1 MRRILHQTSLDL
13 LEKFYICGFNF
24 IKKISKPKS
33 TPFKVI
39 SVGNISTGGTG
50 KSVLV
55 KYLADRLPNVAIV
68 SRGYKGNN
76 EKTGN
81 SLLVS
86 DDCSVEDVGDEAFM
100 LSKSNTPVV
109 VGSNRYKS
117 INLLKNLFKDK
128 SIKYVV
134 LDDAYQNF
142 KIVKDLDIVLL
153 NACNP
158 FDNGHCLPA
167 GNLREKDLTRADIII
182 LTHSDMVDLQYLS
195 ALKASL
201 SELQCPVLL
210 GRHKVKNLLYADW
223 SDKELMVADSVLGEE
238 FLAVAGIGSFS
249 SFIKTLNNFGLN
261 KAGLKVVDTIE
272 FKDHHRYSAKDIS
285 LIKKR
290 ANNKHIVTTMKDW
303 YKIKPFIT
311 DWSLKDLSSIYIID
325 ITFDF
330 LVSGDEEIF
339 WEIVNK
345 SIK

>member
-1 MRRILHQTSLDL
+1 M

-24 IKKISKPKS
+24 IKKISRPKL

-55 KYLADRLPNVAIV
+55 KFLTDRLSNGAII

-76 EKTGN
+76 ERTGK

-100 LSKSNTPVV
+100 LSKSKTPVV

-117 INLLKNLFKDK
+117 INLLKSKSIND

-134 LDDAYQNF
+134 LDDGYQNF
-142 KIVKDLDIVLL
+142 KVVKDLDIVLL

-167 GNLREKDLTRADIII
+167 GKLRERDLSRADIII

-210 GRHKVKNLLYADW
+210 GRHKVKNIL
-223 SDKELMVADSVLGEE
+223 DKELRVAEDVLGEE
-238 FLAVAGIGSFS
+238 FLAFAGLGSFS

-261 KAGLKVVDTIE
+261 KAGLNKAGLNVVDTIK

-285 LIKKR
+285 LINKR
-290 ANNKHIVTTMKDW
+290 MNGRHVVTTMKDW
-303 YKIKPFIT
+303 YKLKPFI
-311 DWSLKDLSSIYIID
+311 KDLSSIYVID

-330 LVSGDEEIF
+330 LVSSDEEIF
-339 WEIVNK
+339 WEIVKK